1 MVDITEAPMIF
12 RQLFDSVSGTYTYL
26 LASRHGGEALIID
39 PVLEKVGRMEK
50 GERARSTVA
59 AGWFS

>member
-1 MVDITEAPMIF
+1 
-12 RQLFDSVSGTYTYL
+12 
-26 LASRHGGEALIID
+26 LIID